1 MRIVLL
7 GPPGAGKG
15 TQATQL
21 ASQYGLSHLS
31 TGDLFRAAYREG
43 DPLGLE
49 AHDAISRGELVA
61 DEIVIGLVKQRLSR
75 THEGWLL
82 DGFPRTREQ
91 AKSLDAFLK
100 KEGEKLDCVLS
111 IVVGSE
117 ELIGRLQD
125 RRICKDCGRS
135 YHLKFKPPTLAGQ
148 CDICGGEL
156 YQRSDDR
163 PAAIRNRL
171 QVYEKETAPLVEY
184 YKAKG
189 LLREVDGEGSM
200 DRVYAD
206 VQAAIEAAT
215 RGGS

>member
-1 MRIVLL
+1 MRLVLL

-15 TQATQL
+15 TQAAQL
-21 ASQYGLSHLS
+21 VSQYGISHLS
-31 TGDLFRAAYREG
+31 TGDVFRAAYREG

-49 AHDAISRGELVA
+49 AHEAISRGELVA

-91 AKSLDAFLK
+91 AKSLDTFLQ

-111 IVVGSE
+111 IVARSE
-117 ELIGRLQD
+117 TLIGRLQD
-125 RRICKDCGRS
+125 RRICTDCGRS
-135 YHLKFKPPTLAGQ
+135 YHLKFKPPTLPGQ

-163 PAAIRNRL
+163 PEAIRKRL
-171 QVYEKETAPLVEY
+171 EVYEKETEPLVEY
-184 YKAKG
+184 YKTKG
-189 LLREVDGEGSM
+189 LLKEIDGEGSM

-206 VQAAIEAAT
+206 IRAAVEEAT